1 MPSDM
6 DGFPRRAADETSA
19 GQNGAMADDD
29 IERLLREINQ
39 GTGGQVPAPQP
50 QPQRA
55 SGVPS
60 RIVFTGVAAMGSAG
74 FAWFIGLVLPLVSAT
89 SAGIGG
95 AIGGGLIALIAG
107 PPRWLSR

>member
-1 MPSDM
+1 MPSDN
-6 DGFPRRAADETSA
+6 DGFPRRSTNETSA
-19 GQNGAMADDD
+19 RHNGTVADDD

-39 GTGGQVPAPQP
+39 GMGGQVPAPQP
-50 QPQRA
+50 QPQRE

-74 FAWFIGLVLPLVSAT
+74 VAWFFGLVLPLVSAT

-95 AIGGGLIALIAG
+95 AIGGGLVALIAG

>member
-1 MPSDM
+1 MRSDLM
-6 DGFPRRAADETSA
+6 GIAISTADQTSRH
-19 GQNGAMADDD
+19 NGPMADDD

-39 GTGGQVPAPQP
+39 GMGGNVPAPQ
-50 QPQRA
+50 QPST

-60 RIVFTGVAAMGSAG
+60 RIIFAGVAAVGSAG
-74 FAWFIGLVLPLVSAT
+74 VAWFIGLVLPLISAT